1 MRTLRTFFV
10 ATALVSTVALTT
22 THSANSGEKRCR
34 VISTCNQPTTAT
46 STPIAN
52 QSVMPVQTCC
62 QPTAAS
68 VQPKIELIAYA
79 RPASPR
85 RLTPQPD
92 ALEINQ
98 TSADMACAQF
108 IAMDYGTYQVY
119 YGLLCSDQSPVPIY
133 GSDLGPLPGDC
144 GNPNGACVIFNAS
157 IIPTAFNNKSSSSNS
172 SMIQKGVQLTHKL
185 KVGQECPNRADAL
198 ATGAHKLKERTRV
211 GEPTYIKFAG
221 SAGESVTVE
230 LQKYFVKGTGKSS
243 QELSGTF
250 AIGIEVDAAPVGV
263 KVKEVDRQQIQV
275 VADHVARLT
284 IGNVTYDIVTASKLT
299 Q

>member
-10 ATALVSTVALTT
+10 ATALVSTVVLTT
-22 THSANSGEKRCR
+22 THSANSREKRCR
-34 VISTCNQPTTAT
+34 VITTCNQPTTAT

-62 QPTAAS
+62 QPTVAS

-98 TSADMACAQF
+98 TSTEMYCAQF
-108 IAMDYGTYQVY
+108 MSAGYGTYQVY
-119 YGLLCSDQSPVPIY
+119 YGLRCSDQYPTPIY

-144 GNPNGACVIFNAS
+144 GNPNGACVSSGAS
-157 IIPTAFNNKSSSSNS
+157 VIPIAFNNKSSSSNS
-172 SMIQKGVQLTHKL
+172 SVIQKDVHLTQKL
-185 KVGQECPNRADAL
+185 RAGQERPNRADAQ
-198 ATGAHKLKERTRV
+198 ATGAHKLKERTRI

-221 SAGESVTVE
+221 SAGESVVVE

-243 QELSGTF
+243 KELSGTF
-250 AIGIEVDAAPVGV
+250 AIGTEVDAVPAGV
-263 KVKEVDRQQIQV
+263 KAKEMDRQQIQV

-284 IGNVTYDIVTASKLT
+284 IGNVTYDIVTASKLVP
-299 Q
+299 

>member
-22 THSANSGEKRCR
+22 THSANSREKRCR

-68 VQPKIELIAYA
+68 VQPKIELVAYV

-98 TSADMACAQF
+98 TSAEMACAQF
-108 IAMDYGTYQVY
+108 MAADYGTYQVY
-119 YGLLCSDQSPVPIY
+119 YGLRCSDQYPVSIY
-133 GSDLGPLPGDC
+133 GNNLGPLPGDC
-144 GNPNGACVIFNAS
+144 ASPNGACVSLGAS
-157 IIPTAFNNKSSSSNS
+157 VIPTGFNKKTSSNNNS
-172 SMIQKGVQLTHKL
+172 VIQKDVHLTQKL
-185 KVGQECPNRADAL
+185 KAGQERPNRADAL

-221 SAGESVTVE
+221 SARESVVVE

-250 AIGIEVDAAPVGV
+250 AVGTEIDAVPVG
-263 KVKEVDRQQIQV
+263 KKAKEIDRQQIQV
-275 VADHVARLT
+275 VADHIARLT
-284 IGNVTYDIVTASKLT
+284 IGNVTYDIVTASKLVP
-299 Q
+299 